1 MKSNNS
7 KIEISI
13 TSLTLVVITSL
24 ILSIYSPVYF
34 QANDDGII
42 SGLANGEYT
51 GKVSI
56 ELIYGSKIYGSLLAF
71 LYSILPMFQ
80 WHGIIILLI
89 VFLSSVILLLEVSK
103 IQKFSVLYRVGI
115 YLIVINSYLIFVISP
130 TFTKAALI
138 SGLTSVF
145 LIYKNLITQNHKFI
159 IPGLLLFIS
168 VIIRPDGFAAVLY
181 LIFPALLYI

>member
-1 MKSNNS
+1 
-7 KIEISI
+7 
-13 TSLTLVVITSL
+13 
-24 ILSIYSPVYF
+24 
-34 QANDDGII
+34 
-42 SGLANGEYT
+42 
-51 GKVSI
+51 
-56 ELIYGSKIYGSLLAF
+56 
-71 LYSILPMFQ
+71 MFQ

-138 SGLTSVF
+138 SGLTGAF
-145 LIYKNLITQNHKFI
+145 LIYKNLISQNHKFI

-168 VIIRPDGFAAVLY
+168 VIIMPD
-181 LIFPALLYI
+181 